1 MDDPDGIQVAADV
14 EQDAEGGDVDA
25 HSPQG
30 QVNNGVYLRR
40 NANGH
45 GLNDADN
52 GQDNADLGAGDNPP
66 PLNGTL
72 KRTIG
77 SLYKKYS
84 LNSTWTKIGKCIMK
98 TGTLW

>member
-66 PLNGTL
+66 PL
-72 KRTIG
+72 
-77 SLYKKYS
+77 
-84 LNSTWTKIGKCIMK
+84 
-98 TGTLW
+98 